1 MVATSVFGGARADP
15 AHADWLVTTEGERVE
30 TRGAWDVRGRMV
42 VFTTKRGTLASVR
55 LDEVD
60 LDASEAA
67 TDEAVALR
75 SAPPPPPAVP
85 PEPPPPV
92 LTLTDADISQ
102 GTGNATGMDALIAR
116 LRVAHQNQ
124 DLDDAMRLVHWSG
137 VSRDVRTAIGESFAF
152 LFARPIRS
160 IELVPVES
168 EDTAAQ
174 DKDGA
179 TYRPNLTVT
188 GKLVIAL
195 ELIEADAD
203 ADRAEVTFLVGEVLG
218 TPRIA
223 AAAADG

>member
-1 MVATSVFGGARADP
+1 MVATSAFGGARAHP

-30 TRGAWDVRGRMV
+30 TRGAWNVRGRMV
-42 VFTTKRGTLASVR
+42 VFTTKRGTLASMR

-60 LDASEAA
+60 LDASETATEAA
-67 TDEAVALR
+67 IGLQ
-75 SAPPPPPAVP
+75 SAPPPPPKL
-85 PEPPPPV
+85 PELRPPV
-92 LTLTDADISQ
+92 LTLTDADISR

-116 LRVAHQNQ
+116 LRVAHENQ

-152 LFARPIRS
+152 LFARPIQS
-160 IELVPVES
+160 IELVTVAGD
-168 EDTAAQ
+168 DTAARE
-174 DKDGA
+174 KDGVS
-179 TYRPNLTVT
+179 YRPNLTVT
-188 GKLVIAL
+188 GKLVITL
-195 ELIEADAD
+195 ELIEDDAD